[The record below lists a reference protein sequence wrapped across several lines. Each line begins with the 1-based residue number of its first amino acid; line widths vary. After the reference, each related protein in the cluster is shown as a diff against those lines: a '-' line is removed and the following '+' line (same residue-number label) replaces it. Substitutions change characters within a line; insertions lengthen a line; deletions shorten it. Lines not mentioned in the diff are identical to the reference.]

1 MQFLLDENIPNE
13 FKKALKSRG
22 FVVESINVK
31 KYSGMS
37 DKEVLNLAYKKHLV
51 IISFDAD
58 FCNLKK
64 ENHFGIIKI
73 NGKLENSLEILLE
86 LIELY
91 KNKDIKNTFFE
102 IKERKAYIE
111 TKVYSKKKNRFK
123 QFKRTPIDLKS
134 LN

>member
-51 IISFDAD
+51 IIWFDAD
-58 FCNLKK
+58 FCN
-64 ENHFGIIKI
+64 
-73 NGKLENSLEILLE
+73 
-86 LIELY
+86 
-91 KNKDIKNTFFE
+91 
-102 IKERKAYIE
+102 
-111 TKVYSKKKNRFK
+111 
-123 QFKRTPIDLKS
+123 
-134 LN
+134 